1 MQHFLDIDNK
11 SNEIVYILIKLKQF
25 AEFVNINEHLK
36 EHYQMEWV
44 QAMNNI
50 KNRAEEIVLNEIIYV

>member
-1 MQHFLDIDNK
+1 MNL
-11 SNEIVYILIKLKQF
+11 LIKDF
-25 AEFVNINEHLK
+25 SEDENVNEQLK

>member
-1 MQHFLDIDNK
+1 M
-11 SNEIVYILIKLKQF
+11 LIKQF
-25 AEFVNINEHLK
+25 AKSENVNEYLK
-36 EHYQMEWV
+36 EHHQMEWV